1 MFSRYKSIKSSIL
14 AMMIL
19 FSLFTTV
26 LVSTFSFYLMYSFQK
41 RITIKSTDF
50 NLQLISN
57 IIEQDIRDVTA
68 FAKLC
73 STNPTLINYISAD
86 ENNLNSEGIS
96 AFNALTKIYT
106 ENKIAPYVRRVIV
119 TNKDYGKLLQVG
131 SFMGSS
137 EPINIYNINRLRS
150 LTKEDNRF
158 EAIIFDPFY
167 PKSITQTIPFSTPMS
182 SEEKEVGNVFLAI
195 SPEIIL
201 DKLRGYS
208 LLSGSKIYFTIN
220 QNSYEIVGSTFIPSD
235 TDFKVIGH
243 DYENVLSPTTVVTY
257 IKDSN
262 NKNAISVEHTIR
274 DNITLTQVIPIDQM
288 ILTQGNWFFLL
299 IVICLFIIILALN
312 IVIYMDRNINKPI
325 ANLNHRIDLISDGD
339 FSYDP
344 TIETQNELGQVG
356 IGINKLSHDL
366 EVLLASKIEDEKNKR
381 LLEYRMLQ
389 NQINPHFLYNT
400 LNSIKMMA
408 IIQSAEGI
416 AEMTTSLSKLLRSV
430 SKDTRTLVPLRE
442 ELDLLD
448 TYIVIQ
454 KYRYS
459 DSVIVIKE
467 IADDNLLNTL
477 IPRFSLQPI
486 VENAIFHGIEPK
498 GSGTITI
505 KVYFQD
511 DSVLCSIKDDGVG
524 MSKDSLNKIL
534 SNNSTE
540 EGLLGSIGILNVDQR
555 LRNSFGQDYGL
566 IIQSVLGSHTT
577 MTVRLPIDKEM
588 R

>member
-1 MFSRYKSIKSSIL
+1 MS
-14 AMMIL
+14 
-19 FSLFTTV
+19 
-26 LVSTFSFYLMYSFQK
+26 
-41 RITIKSTDF
+41 
-50 NLQLISN
+50 
-57 IIEQDIRDVTA
+57 
-68 FAKLC
+68 
-73 STNPTLINYISAD
+73 
-86 ENNLNSEGIS
+86 
-96 AFNALTKIYT
+96 
-106 ENKIAPYVRRVIV
+106 
-119 TNKDYGKLLQVG
+119 
-131 SFMGSS
+131 SS
-137 EPINIYNINRLRS
+137 EPVNIYNVNLISS

-158 EAIIFDPFY
+158 EAILNDPFY
-167 PKSITQTIPFSTPMS
+167 PSANTQIIPFSTPIS
-182 SEEKEVGNVFLAI
+182 NETEEIGSVFLAI

-208 LLSGSKIYFTIN
+208 LLSGSEIYFAIN
-220 QNSYEIVGSTFIPSD
+220 ENSYEIVDSTFIPAS
-235 TDFKVIGH
+235 TDFKII
-243 DYENVLSPTTVVTY
+243 DYDYDNALSPETVVTY
-257 IKDSN
+257 IKDN
-262 NKNAISVEHTIR
+262 DNKNAICVVHTIR

-288 ILTQGNWFFLL
+288 ILTQGNWFTVL
-299 IVICLFIIILALN
+299 IVICLFIIILALS
-312 IVIYMDRNINKPI
+312 IVFYMNKNINKPI

-356 IGINKLSHDL
+356 KGINKLSHDL

-408 IIQSAEGI
+408 IIQSADGI

-430 SKDTRTLVPLRE
+430 SKDTRTLVPLRD

-459 DSVIVIKE
+459 DSVIVVKE
-467 IADDNLLNTL
+467 IEDEALLDTL

-505 KVYFQD
+505 KVYLQD

-534 SNNSTE
+534 SENPTKN
-540 EGLLGSIGILNVDQR
+540 GVLGSIGILNVDQR
-555 LRNSFGQDYGL
+555 LRNSFGQSYGL

-577 MTVRLPIDKEM
+577 MTVRLPLDKEM
-588 R
+588 E